1 MQAPGGLY
9 KEKLRVTQ
17 KFLHFPKKLKEL
29 LRVPNDCSQK
39 VSQYIAVCVVH
50 SSDLA
55 WISLVHLDKVLAWL
69 SFTKIYVLKAS
80 FSKNLLQIT
89 DINVLPT
96 IS

>member
-1 MQAPGGLY
+1 M
-9 KEKLRVTQ
+9 TQ
-17 KFLHFPKKLKEL
+17 KFLHLPKKLKEL
-29 LRVPNDCSQK
+29 LRVPNNCSQK

-55 WISLVHLDKVLAWL
+55 RISLVYLDKVLAWL
-69 SFTKIYVLKAS
+69 SFTKINVLKAS

-96 IS
+96 ISYPNGF

>member
-9 KEKLRVTQ
+9 KEKLTVTQ

-29 LRVPNDCSQK
+29 LRVPSECSQK

-69 SFTKIYVLKAS
+69 SFRKIWRVSVK
-80 FSKNLLQIT
+80 
-89 DINVLPT
+89 T
-96 IS
+96 IPANY